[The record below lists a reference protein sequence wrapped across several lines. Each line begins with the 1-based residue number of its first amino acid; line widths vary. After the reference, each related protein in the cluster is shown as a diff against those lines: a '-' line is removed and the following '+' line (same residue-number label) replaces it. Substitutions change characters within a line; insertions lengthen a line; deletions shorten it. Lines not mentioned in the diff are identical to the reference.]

1 MTSLVGPLL
10 VDMNIF
16 EDVIRSEN
24 YAVERCIERYF
35 ELIEIYGEYRV
46 ENNSGTK
53 CDFMTED
60 SNNVFNPTGTTT
72 WFPKESNATCV
83 VQKVNQ
89 IICEEDLN
97 STLSTEHISRQNT
110 ECSAN
115 FSDVPDS
122 KELCPSLNVDNCTE
136 GLDKSENN
144 SVVQCG
150 MMAKEKLGTESPSI
164 PATETRER
172 RTSEAASLDFEEEK
186 EQIDNAINL
195 QNQLVVDAAS
205 NQVILETFPDGQQ
218 KNSEGKFIKI
228 ESVKLAKGD
237 MQIFFG
243 FFDGL
248 IEEPE
253 LMSYWNKS
261 YSDRLSDVCRGIAM
275 AIDISLVMS
284 GAISMAISHLEDQ
297 ENDWDETLQESDVI
311 YDNDNVHGVADDG
324 EVFTIPSDYEEI
336 DANEREKCSNRI
348 YSSHYDT
355 SSEGSENRKQ
365 AEHLSATEVLFE
377 TVRNVLGNQKC
388 KYSDKFIYHAL
399 KICNND
405 LNRSVEFIL
414 MSQTSQA
421 LSYDPSRSILSKY
434 AHKKYDKLSN
444 STFSYADI
452 LAPKAV
458 GDHDFPISLRDGNYI
473 HEKMDTSLYEDL
485 NLHYKEKFK
494 FYDDRYLNDVA
505 DLHSV
510 NAPEVI
516 NSDQMMGSRITVKDG
531 KQKPGNVW
539 SSSHISRSDH
549 DRENREKNQKNK
561 VNENDNDDENDFQ
574 FDSENIYYDIYG
586 NIIFDDR
593 ETNNNYKKNNNKSNS
608 DGEYKIQ
615 ESRSTIKN
623 NKNPKSNKGKSLQWR
638 LVASKEG
645 AKMKESLLKQTL
657 QRNLPPAFAENRK
670 IYRTFLY
677 SLISSFLPF
686 FSSLFPLFPVFCR
699 PVS

>member
-10 VDMNIF
+10 VDMDIF

-24 YAVERCIERYF
+24 YAVEKCIERYF
-35 ELIEIYGEYRV
+35 ELIEIYGEYRA
-46 ENNSGTK
+46 ENNSGTES
-53 CDFMTED
+53 DFMKED
-60 SNNVFNPTGTTT
+60 SNNVSNPTSATT
-72 WFPKESNATCV
+72 WLPEESNAICIGREAD
-83 VQKVNQ
+83 Q
-89 IICEEDLN
+89 IIYEEDLKSIVN
-97 STLSTEHISRQNT
+97 TEHSGRQNT
-110 ECSAN
+110 EYAAK

-122 KELCPSLNVDNCTE
+122 KELCPTLNVDDCAE
-136 GLDKSENN
+136 CLDSSENY
-144 SVVQCG
+144 SVVQHE
-150 MMAKEKLGTESPSI
+150 MMETEKFGTESPSI
-164 PATETRER
+164 PVTETRER
-172 RTSEAASLDFEEEK
+172 RISEAASLDFEEEK

-205 NQVILETFPDGQQ
+205 NQETSETQTEGQL

-243 FFDGL
+243 FFYGL

-297 ENDWDETLQESDVI
+297 ENDWDEILQESDVI
-311 YDNDNVHGVADDG
+311 YDNDDTHGVVDDG
-324 EVFTIPSDYEEI
+324 EVFIIPSDYEET
-336 DANEREKCSNRI
+336 DANEIEKYANSI
-348 YSSHYDT
+348 YSSHHDT
-355 SSEGSENRKQ
+355 SSEGSDNRKH
-365 AEHLSATEVLFE
+365 AEHLSPTEVLFE

-405 LNRSVEFIL
+405 LDRSVEFIL

-458 GDHDFPISLRDGNYI
+458 GDHDFPVSSRDGTSYTPK
-473 HEKMDTSLYEDL
+473 KMDTSLYEDL
-485 NLHYKEKFK
+485 NLHYKQKFK
-494 FYDDRYLNDVA
+494 YHDDNYLNEVA
-505 DLHSV
+505 DFHSV

-516 NSDQMMGSRITVKDG
+516 NVDQIPGSRIKVVKNL

-549 DRENREKNQKNK
+549 DRDNRDKNQNTQ
-561 VNENDNDDENDFQ
+561 VNENDDGDENDFQ

-593 ETNNNYKKNNNKSNS
+593 ETINNYKKNNSKSNS
-608 DGEYKIQ
+608 DGDFKIQ

-623 NKNPKSNKGKSLQWR
+623 NKSVKSNKGKSLQWR

-670 IYRTFLY
+670 LYR
-677 SLISSFLPF
+677 ISFLPCF
-686 FSSLFPLFPVFCR
+686 LPSIISSLLPLCCPVC
-699 PVS
+699 